1 MKLRIKWFL
10 DIIESNTKWL
20 KLEQRIKWFV
30 DIIEAYT
37 KKGTNWNS
45 ASNGLWILQ
54 RRKI

>member
-45 ASNGLWILQ
+45 ASNGLWIL
-54 RRKI
+54 

>member
-1 MKLRIKWFL
+1 L

-37 KKGTNWNS
+37 KKVLTGTVHQTVCGYYSGENFQYF
-45 ASNGLWILQ
+45 NGT
-54 RRKI
+54 